1 MFFGVGAK
9 AALLLTAAAYLG
21 SNPISDVRPSM
32 DPLKRRARDAPGLH
46 TAHFLNGKALH
57 LQGLPVADL

>member
-21 SNPISDVRPSM
+21 SNLISR
-32 DPLKRRARDAPGLH
+32 
-46 TAHFLNGKALH
+46 TFALPWIH
-57 LQGLPVADL
+57 